1 MRKNTLPASR
11 IDEHGQVRVDL
22 RAILAMAFPLFIHA
36 GLQAVLNLTDTWFVS
51 RISSQAVAGVG
62 GVYWLILGLLLLV
75 TGMGMAVQTYAAQAY
90 GARKYGRA
98 ARSAWNGIWLAA
110 LTIPVFALLVWLGDR
125 LVPALALPEGVG
137 QSALDYWG
145 PRFSGGPIAVAQTA
159 VLSFFMAIGQV
170 RLALSVN
177 IVIAILNAVFNAWFI
192 WGFGWGVSGVAW
204 ATTASLACGWLMAMT
219 IFLNGSLRWRYRSRR
234 FWRPQPKRI
243 YAIAALGFPIG
254 LSIAFDVLGLAAFQA
269 MVTKLGA
276 VQGAATQI
284 VMMLTSVAYMPAV
297 GLGKAGTTLVGQSIG
312 AGRPD
317 WARRVGNRVVG
328 LTTGYMLAVGV
339 VLALFAEFWMGLFVS
354 TSDPSGPAVIALG
367 ITLAWIAGAYQ
378 VFDGVHLGSVFCLRG
393 AGDTRVPAILLLS
406 MSWGLFVPLSYLFSF
421 ERGQGW
427 FDLPGLGWGAAG
439 GWIAALLYIALLA
452 GVLGWR
458 WFSGRWMRHG
468 RLV

>member
-11 IDEHGQVRVDL
+11 MDEHGQPRVDL

-98 ARSAWNGIWLAA
+98 ARSAWNGLWLAA

-125 LVPALALPEGVG
+125 LVPALALPDGVG

-177 IVIAILNAVFNAWFI
+177 IVIAVLNAIFNAWFI
-192 WGFGWGVSGVAW
+192 WGLDWGVSGVAW
-204 ATTASLACGWLMAMT
+204 ATTASLACGWLLAMS

-234 FWRPQPKRI
+234 FWRPQPRRI

-317 WARRVGNRVVG
+317 WARRVGNRVVA
-328 LTTGYMLAVGV
+328 LTTGYMFAVGV
-339 VLALFAEFWMGLFVS
+339 GLALFAEFWMGLFVS
-354 TSDPSGPAVIALG
+354 TTDPSAAAVVALG
-367 ITLAWIAGAYQ
+367 VTLAWIAGAYQ
-378 VFDGVHLGSVFCLRG
+378 VFDGVHLGAVFCLRG
-393 AGDTRVPAILLLS
+393 AGDTRIPAILLLS
-406 MSWGLFVPLSYLFSF
+406 MSWGLFVPLSYFFAF

-439 GWIAALLYIALLA
+439 GWFAALLYIALLA